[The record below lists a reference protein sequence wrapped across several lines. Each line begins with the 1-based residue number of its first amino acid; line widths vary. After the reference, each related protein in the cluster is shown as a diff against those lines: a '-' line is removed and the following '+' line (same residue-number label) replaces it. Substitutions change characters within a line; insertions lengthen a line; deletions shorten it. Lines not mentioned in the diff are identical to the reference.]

1 MQLDVDVIN
10 KDQLD
15 SIKGEFNR
23 AVSRLYESLD
33 KEDEQ
38 GSFDCYYQ
46 LNHLVNQLSHY
57 NPQLDYSVKE

>member
-1 MQLDVDVIN
+1 MKLDVDITN

-15 SIKGEFNR
+15 SIKGGFNR
-23 AVSRLYESLD
+23 EVSRLYEALD

-46 LNHLVNQLSHY
+46 LNHLVNQLSCY
-57 NPQLDYSVKE
+57 SPQLDYSVKE

>member
-1 MQLDVDVIN
+1 MQLDVDITN

-23 AVSRLYESLD
+23 AVSRLYEALD
-33 KEDEQ
+33 KEDGQE
-38 GSFDCYYQ
+38 SFDCYYQ

>member
-1 MQLDVDVIN
+1 MQLDVDITN

-15 SIKGEFNR
+15 FIKGGLNR
-23 AVSRLYESLD
+23 EVSKLYEALD

-38 GSFDCYYQ
+38 ESFDCYYQ
-46 LNHLVNQLSHY
+46 LNHLVNQLSQY

>member
-46 LNHLVNQLSHY
+46 LNHLVNQLSQY